1 MEFLRSF
8 LRNSTTPQINTLK
21 SLKKNEPRSPQIN
34 FNLLAFSRPIQI
46 SVSSEILYRRFIMGP
61 RDKANWN
68 LRVKTAALE
77 TILEVV
83 EFWFMSVLA
92 DLWFCMRNEQ
102 LIYTRSS
109 YESFD
114 SFLKL
119 RYMRSQPFIP
129 SKIFQSCE
137 YREVIV
143 KYLLLIMN
151 AGMEIWVLF
160 H

>member
-1 MEFLRSF
+1 MIR
-8 LRNSTTPQINTLK
+8 
-21 SLKKNEPRSPQIN
+21 
-34 FNLLAFSRPIQI
+34 
-46 SVSSEILYRRFIMGP
+46 

-77 TILEVV
+77 TIPEVV

-92 DLWFCMRNEQ
+92 NLCFCMRNKQ
-102 LIYTRSS
+102 LIYTRGS
-109 YESFD
+109 YEIFD

-143 KYLLLIMN
+143 KYLLLIMI
-151 AGMEIWVLF
+151 ARMEN
-160 H
+160 

>member
-1 MEFLRSF
+1 
-8 LRNSTTPQINTLK
+8 
-21 SLKKNEPRSPQIN
+21 
-34 FNLLAFSRPIQI
+34 
-46 SVSSEILYRRFIMGP
+46 MGP

-102 LIYTRSS
+102 LIYTRGS
-109 YESFD
+109 YEIFD

-119 RYMRSQPFIP
+119 RYVRSQPFIP